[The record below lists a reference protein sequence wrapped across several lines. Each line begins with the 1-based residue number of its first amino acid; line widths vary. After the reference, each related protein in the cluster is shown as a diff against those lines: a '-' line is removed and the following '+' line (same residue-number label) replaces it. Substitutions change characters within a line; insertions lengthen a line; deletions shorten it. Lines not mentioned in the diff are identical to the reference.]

1 MSKNLQFS
9 GTFTIKYSFYFKKKK
24 CNMTVSNRYV
34 YIHNTGNLSKT
45 LRTDIIFYF
54 IFEDGWINHIQN
66 PDF

>member
-1 MSKNLQFS
+1 
-9 GTFTIKYSFYFKKKK
+9 
-24 CNMTVSNRYV
+24 MTVSNRYV